1 MGPRDRVLRALEEL
15 SAEELRRLK
24 AALNRLPVAAGYSTI
39 PRGRMEK
46 ADALDLTDLVIG
58 HYQEEY
64 GATVT
69 AEALRHI
76 QRRDLADGLTRG
88 EGEEDGR
95 RSGGRR
101 SAPHNNGEG
110 LARDVTAPSPAER
123 FVRRHRV
130 TLIDRV
136 RGVSAMLDRLEA
148 AGVLTTEM
156 VAKVAAGPTPQE
168 QMRRLLATAPAWGR
182 RGHDLFLK
190 ALRDLHPYLVEELE
204 TGGVSPKGE

>member
-1 MGPRDRVLRALEEL
+1 MGTRDRVLRALEEL

-58 HYQEEY
+58 HYQEKY

-76 QRRDLADGLTRG
+76 QRRDLADGLTRD
-88 EGEEDGR
+88 EGEAV
-95 RSGGRR
+95 GG
-101 SAPHNNGEG
+101 G
-110 LARDVTAPSPAER
+110 LARDVAAPSPAER

-136 RGVSAMLDRLEA
+136 RGVSAMLDRLEV

-156 VAKVAAGPTPQE
+156 VAEVAAGPTPQE

-204 TGGVSPKGE
+204 TG